1 MILVIADDL
10 AVAVAPDSEIIAPAR
25 AALDRLQWK
34 QLQTETLA
42 ANDLPALRA
51 AEAAPRVFMK
61 PGSYDWPNSVWPK

>member
-10 AVAVAPDSEIIAPAR
+10 AVGVALDSEIIAPAR

-34 QLQTETLA
+34 QLQTEALA

-51 AEAAPRVFMK
+51 TE
-61 PGSYDWPNSVWPK
+61 